1 MVIVCLE
8 GMRKMAMETVSD
20 VTDTIIDCVL
30 RIVASVAAQVVTQP
44 LKSTLLRKRAFA
56 CCLIMKKHSEEKV
69 EQR

>member
-1 MVIVCLE
+1 
-8 GMRKMAMETVSD
+8 METVSD

-30 RIVASVAAQVVTQP
+30 RIVASAVAQAVTQ
-44 LKSTLLRKRAFA
+44 LLQLTLLRKQVFA